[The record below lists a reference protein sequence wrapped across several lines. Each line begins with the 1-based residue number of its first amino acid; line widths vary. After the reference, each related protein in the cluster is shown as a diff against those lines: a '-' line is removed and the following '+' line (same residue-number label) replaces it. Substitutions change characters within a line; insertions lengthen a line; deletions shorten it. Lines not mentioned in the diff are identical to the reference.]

1 MDLQSQQMIIGFNLA
16 IGFSIE
22 AIVTNYSSR
31 NKFELLGIL
40 LLSIFLF
47 SHSMSENEV
56 ILESKQNP
64 RKTSQ
69 IKMREEISILAE
81 TAGKE

>member
-16 IGFSIE
+16 IGVSIE
-22 AIVTNYSSR
+22 AIVTNFSSH
-31 NKFELLGIL
+31 NKFELLGIPL
-40 LLSIFLF
+40 LPIFLF
-47 SHSMSENEV
+47 PHSMSENEV

-69 IKMREEISILAE
+69 IKTREEISILVE